1 MSETPQAET
10 PHPETPQAEPA
21 RAETARAETAR
32 AETGARASAPDR
44 RKSQGSAGG
53 GDAVYGLGLIG
64 ALVYFVQQADGFV
77 GVVLAVLKALL
88 WPAFLVY
95 EAFRAVHGS

>member
-1 MSETPQAET
+1 MSETPIVET
-10 PHPETPQAEPA
+10 PDVGTADVGTADVGTADAE
-21 RAETARAETAR
+21 
-32 AETGARASAPDR
+32 R
-44 RKSQGSAGG
+44 RRNQGSAGG

-77 GVVLAVLKALL
+77 GVVVAVLKALV